1 MPDPQDKS
9 DSTSGA
15 VPPAPASKVPA
26 RKAAPRKAPAVP
38 AKKVP
43 ANKVPAKKMAAKK
56 AGAKK
61 APAKAAGKSARQA
74 EPVSRPPTTR
84 PAAAPRQAGEAVVG
98 GIPTMSAFD
107 APAGRDSA
115 PRPRSPVRI
124 PLTIGL
130 AAASLGAM
138 LIRRLRRH

>member
-15 VPPAPASKVPA
+15 VPPAPASKMPA

-43 ANKVPAKKMAAKK
+43 AKK
-56 AGAKK
+56 AGASKF
-61 APAKAAGKSARQA
+61 PAKAAPMAAGKSARQA
-74 EPVSRPPTTR
+74 GPVSRPPTTR
-84 PAAAPRQAGEAVVG
+84 PAAAPGQAGEAVVG
-98 GIPTMSAFD
+98 GIPTVSAVD

>member
-15 VPPAPASKVPA
+15 VPPAPASKMPA

-43 ANKVPAKKMAAKK
+43 AKKVPAKKVP
-56 AGAKK
+56 AKK
-61 APAKAAGKSARQA
+61 APTKAAGKSARQA
-74 EPVSRPPTTR
+74 EPGSRPPTTR
-84 PAAAPRQAGEAVVG
+84 TAAAAPGQSGEAAAG
-98 GIPTMSAFD
+98 GIPTMPAVD

-115 PRPRSPVRI
+115 PRPRSPARI

-130 AAASLGAM
+130 AAVSLGAM
-138 LIRRLRRH
+138 LIRRLRRR

>member
-15 VPPAPASKVPA
+15 VPPAPASKMPA

-43 ANKVPAKKMAAKK
+43 AKKIP
-56 AGAKK
+56 AKK
-61 APAKAAGKSARQA
+61 APTKAAGKSARQA
-74 EPVSRPPTTR
+74 EPGSRPPTTR
-84 PAAAPRQAGEAVVG
+84 TAAAPGQAGEAVVG
-98 GIPTMSAFD
+98 GIPTVPAVD

-138 LIRRLRRH
+138 VIRRLRRH